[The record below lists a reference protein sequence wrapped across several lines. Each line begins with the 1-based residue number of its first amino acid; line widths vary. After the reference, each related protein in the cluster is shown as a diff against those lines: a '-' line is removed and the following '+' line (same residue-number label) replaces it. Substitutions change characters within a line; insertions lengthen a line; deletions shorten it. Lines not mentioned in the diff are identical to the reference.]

1 MGSQV
6 VLATAG
12 YDHTIRFWE
21 ATSGICYRTLQYA
34 DSQVSERS
42 IFLLR
47 RQRRRR
53 RRRRKKNSPCINQLT
68 RLSNSDSLSF
78 QVNKLEITADKQLL
92 AAGGNPHVSGNYRA
106 KKQREREIFYY
117 VALVFF
123 SFFSLIPSTPGEK
136 KKKPSHPPPHQIRLF
151 EVNSSNPQPVL
162 SYDGHGG
169 NVTALGF
176 QRDGKWMF
184 SGSEDGTLRLWD
196 LRAPGCQREY
206 ASRAP
211 VNAVA
216 LHPNQGELIS
226 GDAAGN
232 IRVWDLTAGACSCE
246 LVPEVGTAVRS
257 LSVAADGGL
266 VVAANS
272 AGTCYVW
279 RAARG
284 GGGHVSGGGRD
295 DGSVLGAGGG
305 GGMAG
310 GEGDANNGGGCSPP
324 RAPPPSAGG
333 GGPATPPPSSSG
345 STATATHFEPLHKLR
360 AHPGRYV
367 LKALLSPDA
376 RQLATAASDRTVKLW
391 DVDNGFALERTLRGH
406 ARWVWDCVFSV
417 DGAYLVTASS
427 DCTGRLWDL
436 ATGDAIR
443 VYSGHHKAAVCCA
456 LNDSAIEGREGE

>member
-1 MGSQV
+1 
-6 VLATAG
+6 
-12 YDHTIRFWE
+12 
-21 ATSGICYRTLQYA
+21 
-34 DSQVSERS
+34 
-42 IFLLR
+42 
-47 RQRRRR
+47 
-53 RRRRKKNSPCINQLT
+53 
-68 RLSNSDSLSF
+68 
-78 QVNKLEITADKQLL
+78 
-92 AAGGNPHVSGNYRA
+92 
-106 KKQREREIFYY
+106 
-117 VALVFF
+117 
-123 SFFSLIPSTPGEK
+123 
-136 KKKPSHPPPHQIRLF
+136 
-151 EVNSSNPQPVL
+151 
-162 SYDGHGG
+162 
-169 NVTALGF
+169 
-176 QRDGKWMF
+176 MF

-284 GGGHVSGGGRD
+284 GGDGGGNV
-295 DGSVLGAGGG
+295 SAT
-305 GGMAG
+305 
-310 GEGDANNGGGCSPP
+310 
-324 RAPPPSAGG
+324 PPPPLSSSSASGAPG
-333 GGPATPPPSSSG
+333 TPPPSSSG

-406 ARWVWDCVFSV
+406 ARWIWDCVFSV

>member
-1 MGSQV
+1 
-6 VLATAG
+6 
-12 YDHTIRFWE
+12 
-21 ATSGICYRTLQYA
+21 
-34 DSQVSERS
+34 
-42 IFLLR
+42 
-47 RQRRRR
+47 
-53 RRRRKKNSPCINQLT
+53 
-68 RLSNSDSLSF
+68 
-78 QVNKLEITADKQLL
+78 
-92 AAGGNPHVSGNYRA
+92 
-106 KKQREREIFYY
+106 
-117 VALVFF
+117 
-123 SFFSLIPSTPGEK
+123 
-136 KKKPSHPPPHQIRLF
+136 
-151 EVNSSNPQPVL
+151 
-162 SYDGHGG
+162 
-169 NVTALGF
+169 
-176 QRDGKWMF
+176 MF

-284 GGGHVSGGGRD
+284 GGGGGRNVSGDGGGILGGSED
-295 DGSVLGAGGG
+295 PNDGSAT
-305 GGMAG
+305 
-310 GEGDANNGGGCSPP
+310 
-324 RAPPPSAGG
+324 PPPPLSSSSTSGA
-333 GGPATPPPSSSG
+333 PATPPPSSSG

-406 ARWVWDCVFSV
+406 ARWIWDCVFSV

>member
-1 MGSQV
+1 MSWHRGRQK
-6 VLATAG
+6 
-12 YDHTIRFWE
+12 F
-21 ATSGICYRTLQYA
+21 
-34 DSQVSERS
+34 VSRRPCFFFFLS
-42 IFLLR
+42 LLR
-47 RQRRRR
+47 THSHRHP
-53 RRRRKKNSPCINQLT
+53 NTN
-68 RLSNSDSLSF
+68 
-78 QVNKLEITADKQLL
+78 NKQ
-92 AAGGNPHVSGNYRA
+92 
-106 KKQREREIFYY
+106 
-117 VALVFF
+117 
-123 SFFSLIPSTPGEK
+123 
-136 KKKPSHPPPHQIRLF
+136 QIRLF

-162 SYDGHGG
+162 SYDGHAG

-279 RAARG
+279 RTARG
-284 GGGHVSGGGRD
+284 GGGAVSSGDGSGVLAGGIGNNGVED
-295 DGSVLGAGGG
+295 PNDGSVT
-305 GGMAG
+305 
-310 GEGDANNGGGCSPP
+310 
-324 RAPPPSAGG
+324 PPPPLSSAAN
-333 GGPATPPPSSSG
+333 PATPPPSSSG

-391 DVDNGFALERTLRGH
+391 DVDAGFALERTLRGH

>member
-1 MGSQV
+1 MALSS
-6 VLATAG
+6 VLTP
-12 YDHTIRFWE
+12 HRHHHHHHH
-21 ATSGICYRTLQYA
+21 
-34 DSQVSERS
+34 
-42 IFLLR
+42 
-47 RQRRRR
+47 
-53 RRRRKKNSPCINQLT
+53 NN
-68 RLSNSDSLSF
+68 
-78 QVNKLEITADKQLL
+78 NKQK
-92 AAGGNPHVSGNYRA
+92 
-106 KKQREREIFYY
+106 
-117 VALVFF
+117 
-123 SFFSLIPSTPGEK
+123 
-136 KKKPSHPPPHQIRLF
+136 QIRLF

-162 SYDGHGG
+162 SYDGHAG

-284 GGGHVSGGGRD
+284 GGGHVSSSD
-295 DGSVLGAGGG
+295 GGG
-305 GGMAG
+305 GGGNVLGMG
-310 GEGDANNGGGCSPP
+310 NGGGGEDPNSNNGDGS
-324 RAPPPSAGG
+324 ATPPPPLSSAN
-333 GGPATPPPSSSG
+333 GPATPPPSSS

-391 DVDNGFALERTLRGH
+391 DVDSGFALERTLRGH

>member
-1 MGSQV
+1 MKITEQQNQREFFLRRPFFSPSV
-6 VLATAG
+6 STS
-12 YDHTIRFWE
+12 TSTS
-21 ATSGICYRTLQYA
+21 TSG
-34 DSQVSERS
+34 
-42 IFLLR
+42 
-47 RQRRRR
+47 
-53 RRRRKKNSPCINQLT
+53 KKN
-68 RLSNSDSLSF
+68 
-78 QVNKLEITADKQLL
+78 
-92 AAGGNPHVSGNYRA
+92 
-106 KKQREREIFYY
+106 
-117 VALVFF
+117 
-123 SFFSLIPSTPGEK
+123 TPTQI
-136 KKKPSHPPPHQIRLF
+136 QIRLF

-284 GGGHVSGGGRD
+284 GGGAVSSGGDDVGGILGGGIGGSED
-295 DGSVLGAGGG
+295 PNDGSTT
-305 GGMAG
+305 
-310 GEGDANNGGGCSPP
+310 
-324 RAPPPSAGG
+324 PPPPLSSAA
-333 GGPATPPPSSSG
+333 GPATPPPSSSG

>member
-1 MGSQV
+1 MSPFFFILLHLTPSSSQ
-6 VLATAG
+6 
-12 YDHTIRFWE
+12 
-21 ATSGICYRTLQYA
+21 
-34 DSQVSERS
+34 
-42 IFLLR
+42 
-47 RQRRRR
+47 
-53 RRRRKKNSPCINQLT
+53 NQ
-68 RLSNSDSLSF
+68 
-78 QVNKLEITADKQLL
+78 I
-92 AAGGNPHVSGNYRA
+92 
-106 KKQREREIFYY
+106 
-117 VALVFF
+117 
-123 SFFSLIPSTPGEK
+123 
-136 KKKPSHPPPHQIRLF
+136 QIRLF

-272 AGTCYVW
+272 AGTCSVW

-284 GGGHVSGGGRD
+284 GSGVGAQSSN
-295 DGSVLGAGGG
+295 DGSGMMGGAGS
-305 GGMAG
+305 
-310 GEGDANNGGGCSPP
+310 EELSNHNNNNNDGSMT
-324 RAPPPSAGG
+324 PPPLSSSAAA
-333 GGPATPPPSSSG
+333 PATPPPSSSG

-376 RQLATAASDRTVKLW
+376 RQLATAASDRTVRLW
-391 DVDNGFALERTLRGH
+391 DVDNGFALERELRGH

>member
-1 MGSQV
+1 
-6 VLATAG
+6 
-12 YDHTIRFWE
+12 
-21 ATSGICYRTLQYA
+21 
-34 DSQVSERS
+34 
-42 IFLLR
+42 
-47 RQRRRR
+47 
-53 RRRRKKNSPCINQLT
+53 
-68 RLSNSDSLSF
+68 
-78 QVNKLEITADKQLL
+78 
-92 AAGGNPHVSGNYRA
+92 
-106 KKQREREIFYY
+106 
-117 VALVFF
+117 
-123 SFFSLIPSTPGEK
+123 
-136 KKKPSHPPPHQIRLF
+136 
-151 EVNSSNPQPVL
+151 
-162 SYDGHGG
+162 
-169 NVTALGF
+169 
-176 QRDGKWMF
+176 MF

-284 GGGHVSGGGRD
+284 DGGAVPGDGGG
-295 DGSVLGAGGG
+295 VLGGG
-305 GGMAG
+305 G
-310 GEGDANNGGGCSPP
+310 ANKGPYGTSDG
-324 RAPPPSAGG
+324 SAAAAAASAS
-333 GGPATPPPSSSG
+333 ATPPPSSSG

>member
-1 MGSQV
+1 M
-6 VLATAG
+6 
-12 YDHTIRFWE
+12 
-21 ATSGICYRTLQYA
+21 A
-34 DSQVSERS
+34 DGDADDGGGKGKKKLSLSLSHQFAHSPP
-42 IFLLR
+42 LCLR
-47 RQRRRR
+47 
-53 RRRRKKNSPCINQLT
+53 
-68 RLSNSDSLSF
+68 SF

-92 AAGGNPHVSGNYRA
+92 AAGGNPHVSG
-106 KKQREREIFYY
+106 QRKTKGVCF
-117 VALVFF
+117 ALPLFF
-123 SFFSLIPSTPGEK
+123 FPPLSPHSLLLDLSTSENRK
-136 KKKPSHPPPHQIRLF
+136 KKLLTTATTPHHTTPPPPQQIRLF

-162 SYDGHGG
+162 SYDGHAG

-284 GGGHVSGGGRD
+284 GGGAVSSGDGSGVLGGG
-295 DGSVLGAGGG
+295 GIGNGGG
-305 GGMAG
+305 GGEDPNDGSAT
-310 GEGDANNGGGCSPP
+310 
-324 RAPPPSAGG
+324 PPPLSSA

-391 DVDNGFALERTLRGH
+391 DVDGGFALERTLRGH